1 LGLGWSDRPGTLVK
15 PAHIAGSAT
24 GNPVKPAGANFGRQH
39 MPSYFLVKLECEK
52 NILADQNYLRAM
64 INSASVIPRSYS
76 R

>member
-39 MPSYFLVKLECEK
+39 MPPYFFSE
-52 NILADQNYLRAM
+52 A
-64 INSASVIPRSYS
+64 
-76 R
+76 